1 MDKKYQI
8 FISSTYT
15 DLRDA
20 RNKVIEAILTM
31 YHFPIGME
39 MFSAGD
45 DDQWTVIQQTIDS
58 SDYYVVIIGHRYG
71 SVTDDGISY
80 TEKEYDYAKQS
91 GIPILAFIR
100 ERNVPITEEERERTP
115 ELQQKLEKF
124 IEKAKSN
131 KMVSFWT
138 TPDDLATKV
147 TLALYK
153 AFTSHPRPG
162 WIRAD
167 EAPSPQLG
175 NELAELSKE
184 NRDLRIQLEELKKQ
198 LNLNKPKLEVLLNNQ
213 THIELKYNE
222 DLSINPLPI
231 PEKIT
236 TIPEH
241 LKEYVNEEDVEEYN
255 KTISE
260 AAEAIQHYNSQLK
273 MQKKLIQNGFE
284 FHINVKNV
292 GSSKANSI
300 YVDIYFP
307 EEILLLD
314 SDEVEELLDLKQ
326 PTVPNN
332 PIKKAE
338 RKFKQKQMGFN
349 SSLLMGNFDSFPS
362 LAYPSTFSV
371 FNDNRINKLIR
382 STTPKSAYSWK
393 NEDSNLITVKIG
405 SLIHKRGLTLEEGYV
420 LIPTKPG
427 EYKIKVSIIC
437 EEYPEMETFDI
448 PLIVK

>member
-15 DLRDA
+15 DLRVA

-31 YHFPIGME
+31 YHFPVGME

-45 DDQWTVIQQTIDS
+45 DDQWTVIKQTIDS

-71 SVTDDGISY
+71 SVANDGISY
-80 TEKEYDYAKQS
+80 TEKEYDYAKQN
-91 GIPILAFIR
+91 GIPVLAFIR
-100 ERNVPITEEERERTP
+100 ERNVATTEEERERTP

-138 TPDDLATKV
+138 TPDDLAAKV

-153 AFTSHPRPG
+153 AFKSHPRSG

-184 NRDLRIQLEELKKQ
+184 NRDLRTQLEELKKQ
-198 LNLNKPKLEVLLNNQ
+198 LNVNKPKLEVLLNNQ
-213 THIELKYNE
+213 THIELKYNK
-222 DLSINPLPI
+222 DLYVTPLPI

-241 LKEYVNEEDVEEYN
+241 LKEYVNEKEVEEYN
-255 KTISE
+255 KAIPE
-260 AAEAIQHYNSQLK
+260 AIEAIQHYNAQLRI
-273 MQKKLIQNGFE
+273 QKKLIQNGFN
-284 FHINVKNV
+284 FNINVKNI

-307 EEILLLD
+307 KEILLLD
-314 SDEVEELLDLKQ
+314 SVEAEQLINLKQ

-332 PIKKAE
+332 PIKTAE
-338 RKFKQKQMGFN
+338 RKFKQKQMGFKAA
-349 SSLLMGNFDSFPS
+349 LLGNFDVLSS
-362 LAYPSTFSV
+362 LAYPSTSSTFST
-371 FNDNRINKLIR
+371 NRISKLLGP
-382 STTPKSAYSWK
+382 TTPKSAFSWK
-393 NEDSNLITVKIG
+393 NEDGNSITVKIN
-405 SLIHKRGLTLEEGYV
+405 SLIHKRGRTLEEEYV

-427 EYKIKVSIIC
+427 EYKIKISIIC
-437 EEYPEMETFDI
+437 EEYPETETFDI